1 MVSPLKPH
9 KNKPI
14 DRSAWQHL
22 YPFTSR
28 FVERGGLKYH
38 YLDEGCGEPVL
49 MIHGNPTWSFYFRT
63 LIKALSM
70 NYRVIAPDHIGCGL
84 SDRPGLDRSDYR
96 LKSRIDDLANLI
108 TRLDLKEKMTLVLH
122 DWGGAIGLATAL
134 RRPEQIGRLV
144 LFNTAAFPPPKGK
157 KLPWRLRVIR
167 NTRNLAQP
175 AVLGANLF
183 VRAALLMAPRRRLPR
198 EVRAGLAAPYNCRHN
213 RLATLMF
220 VRDIP
225 IDRTDPSYEPI
236 HDLDENLHRLVGLPM
251 LICWGEHDFVF
262 DTDYLDEWRRRFPEA
277 EVHLLPEAGH
287 YLLEDAPDQILT
299 LVNRFLQ
306 RHPL

>member
-28 FVERGGLKYH
+28 FIERGGLKYH

-63 LIKALSM
+63 LIKALS
-70 NYRVIAPDHIGCGL
+70 NTYRVIAPDHIGCGL
-84 SDRPGLDRSDYR
+84 SDKPGLDRYDYR
-96 LKSRIDDLANLI
+96 LKSRIDDLADLI

-134 RRPEQIGRLV
+134 RRLEQIGRLV

-183 VRAALLMAPRRRLPR
+183 VRAALLMASRRRLSC
-198 EVRAGLAAPYNCRHN
+198 EVRAGLAAPYNCWCN

-225 IDRTDPSYEPI
+225 TDRVDPSYELI
-236 HDLDENLHRLVGLPM
+236 HNLDENLHRLSGLPM

-262 DTDYLDEWRRRFPEA
+262 DTDYLNEWRRRFPEA

>member
-9 KNKPI
+9 KYKPI

-28 FVERGGLKYH
+28 FIERGGLKYH

-63 LIKALSM
+63 LIKALAI

-84 SDRPGLDRSDYR
+84 SDKPGLDRYDYR

-134 RRPEQIGRLV
+134 KRPEQIGRLV
-144 LFNTAAFPPPKGK
+144 LFNTAAFPPPNGK

-167 NTRNLAQP
+167 NIRNLAQP

-183 VRAALLMAPRRRLPR
+183 VRAALLMASRHRLPR
-198 EVRAGLAAPYNCRHN
+198 EVRAGLAAPYNCWHN

-225 IDRTDPSYEPI
+225 IDRADPSYELI
-236 HDLDENLHRLVGLPM
+236 HFLDKNLHRLSGLPM

-262 DTDYLDEWRRRFPEA
+262 DTDYLHEWRRRFPEA
-277 EVHLLPEAGH
+277 EVHTLPEAGH

-299 LVNRFLQ
+299 LVKRFLQ

>member
-1 MVSPLKPH
+1 MKPH

-28 FVERGGLKYH
+28 FIERGGLKYH
-38 YLDEGCGEPVL
+38 YLDEGCGEPLL
-49 MIHGNPTWSFYFRT
+49 MIHGNPTWSFYFRN
-63 LIKALSM
+63 LIKALS
-70 NYRVIAPDHIGCGL
+70 NTYRVIAPDHIGCGL
-84 SDRPGLDRSDYR
+84 SDKPGLDRYDYR
-96 LKSRIDDLANLI
+96 LKSRIDDLADLI

-134 RRPEQIGRLV
+134 KRLEQIGRLV

-175 AVLGANLF
+175 AVLSANLF

-198 EVRAGLAAPYNCRHN
+198 EVRAGLTAPYNCWHN

-225 IDRTDPSYEPI
+225 IDRADPSYELI
-236 HDLDENLHRLVGLPM
+236 HNLDENLHRLSGLPM

>member
-9 KNKPI
+9 TKKPI

-28 FVERGGLKYH
+28 FIERGGLKYH

-63 LIKALSM
+63 LIKALS
-70 NYRVIAPDHIGCGL
+70 NTYRVIAPDHIGCGL
-84 SDRPGLDRSDYR
+84 SDRPGLDRYDYR

-134 RRPEQIGRLV
+134 KRLEQIGRLV

-198 EVRAGLAAPYNCRHN
+198 EVSAGLAAPYNCWHN

-225 IDRTDPSYEPI
+225 IDRADPSYELI
-236 HDLDENLHRLVGLPM
+236 HNLGENLHRLSGLPM

>member
-1 MVSPLKPH
+1 MKPH

-28 FVERGGLKYH
+28 FIERGGLKYH

-63 LIKALSM
+63 LIKALA
-70 NYRVIAPDHIGCGL
+70 NTYRVIAPDHIGCGL
-84 SDRPGLDRSDYR
+84 SDKPGLDRYDYR
-96 LKSRIDDLANLI
+96 LKSRIDDLADLI

-134 RRPEQIGRLV
+134 RRLEQIGRLV

-183 VRAALLMAPRRRLPR
+183 VRAALLMASRRRLPH
-198 EVRAGLAAPYNCRHN
+198 EVRAGLAAPYNCWHN

-225 IDRTDPSYEPI
+225 IDRVDPSYELI
-236 HDLDENLHRLVGLPM
+236 HNLDENLHRLSGLPM

>member
-9 KNKPI
+9 KYKPI

-28 FVERGGLKYH
+28 FIERGGLKYH

-49 MIHGNPTWSFYFRT
+49 MIHGNPTWSFYFRN
-63 LIKALSM
+63 LIKALSI

-84 SDRPGLDRSDYR
+84 SDKPGLDRYDYR
-96 LKSRIDDLANLI
+96 LKNRIDDLANLI

-144 LFNTAAFPPPKGK
+144 LFNTAAFPPPNGK

-183 VRAALLMAPRRRLPR
+183 VRAALLMASRRRLPR
-198 EVRAGLAAPYNCRHN
+198 EVRAGLAAPYNCWQN

-225 IDRTDPSYEPI
+225 IDGADPSYELI
-236 HDLDENLHRLVGLPM
+236 HFLDKNLHRLSGLPM
-251 LICWGEHDFVF
+251 LICWGMGDFVF
-262 DTDYLDEWRRRFPEA
+262 DSDHHRLGYLVTA
-277 EVHLLPEAGH
+277 EVYVTRPLNREEFRAHCDRYRTQDEILDN
-287 YLLEDAPDQILT
+287 LE
-299 LVNRFLQ
+299 
-306 RHPL
+306 

>member
-1 MVSPLKPH
+1 MVSPMKPLT
-9 KNKPI
+9 NKPI
-14 DRSAWQHL
+14 DCSTWHHL

-28 FVERGGLKYH
+28 FIERGGLKYH

-49 MIHGNPTWSFYFRT
+49 MVHGNPTWSFYFRT
-63 LIKALSM
+63 LIKTLSI

-84 SDRPGLDRSDYR
+84 SDKPSLDRYDYR
-96 LKSRIDDLANLI
+96 LKSRIDDLADLI
-108 TRLDLKEKMTLVLH
+108 TRLDLKEKLTLVLH
-122 DWGGAIGLATAL
+122 DWGGAIGLAMAL
-134 RRPEQIGRLV
+134 RRPDQIGRLV
-144 LFNTAAFPPPKGK
+144 IFNTAAFPPPNGK

-183 VRAALLMAPRRRLPR
+183 VRAALFMASRRRLPR
-198 EVRAGLAAPYNCRHN
+198 EVRAGLAAPYNCWQN

-225 IDRTDPSYEPI
+225 IERADPSYGLI
-236 HDLDENLHRLVGLPM
+236 HFLDENLHRLGGLPM

-262 DTDYLDEWRRRFPEA
+262 DTDYLQEWRRRFPDA
-277 EVHLLPEAGH
+277 EVHTLSDAGH
-287 YLLEDAPDQILT
+287 YLLEDTPDRILA